1 MDLKKYVKNRLPHKR
16 FVPGKTKIP
25 LQEVMFSEDEITE
38 SIESLLSTYLVMG
51 KKVNQFERSWSK
63 WLGCKYSIATN
74 SGTSALLLV
83 MIWLKFHKA
92 SEEKKEVL
100 IPAVTWSTTLTTP
113 LILGLRPVLV
123 DVNMKNLC
131 TNSFSQYITKN
142 TLAVVPVHLM
152 GHSCN
157 MSNIMSEANA
167 SSVYVVEDACE
178 AHGTRWNGQKV
189 GTFGDVG
196 CFSFMFSHHI
206 STIEGGMICVNSDDL
221 NDVFRTF
228 RAHGWIREISKDKK
242 RYFEEHYNYID
253 RRFLFSDVGLN
264 VRPTE
269 IVGAFG
275 IHQITKID
283 SFIEKRRYAFNKISQ
298 ELRKYLGFIY
308 IFEEQE
314 NEYYSP
320 FAYPVV
326 VKEDAP
332 FSKQDLTHFLEENMI
347 ETRQIEGG
355 NLARQPLYE
364 KYKGCIEMRGN
375 LRNADLIQNNGFFFG
390 INQNTDDNKIGYIV
404 DVLERFFKR
413 F

>member
-1 MDLKKYVKNRLPHKR
+1 MNLKEYVKNKLPHNR

-38 SIESLLSTYLVMG
+38 SIDSLLSTYLVMG
-51 KKVNQFERSWSK
+51 KKVSQFEQLWSK

-74 SGTSALLLV
+74 SGTSALLLA

-92 SEEKKEVL
+92 SEGRKEVL

-113 LILGLRPVLV
+113 LILGLKPVLV
-123 DVNMKNLC
+123 DVDMKNLC
-131 TNSFSQYITKN
+131 INSFSQYITKN

-157 MSNIMSEANA
+157 MSSIMSEAKA
-167 SSVYVVEDACE
+167 SSVYVIEDSCE

-189 GTFGDVG
+189 GTFGNVG

-206 STIEGGMICVNSDDL
+206 STIEGGMICVDSDDL
-221 NDVFRTF
+221 NDIFRSF
-228 RAHGWIREISKDKK
+228 RAHGWIREMSKDRK
-242 RYFEEHYNYID
+242 RYFEKRYNHID

-275 IHQITKID
+275 MHQIAKID
-283 SFIEKRRYAFNKISQ
+283 PFIEKRRYAFNKISQ
-298 ELRKYLGFIY
+298 ELIKYLDFIY

-320 FAYPVV
+320 FAYPIVV
-326 VKEDAP
+326 REKAP
-332 FSKQDLTHFLEENMI
+332 FSKQELARFLEENMI

-364 KYKGCIEMRGN
+364 KYRDYIEIRGS
-375 LRNADLIQNNGFFFG
+375 LKNADLIQNNGFFFG
-390 INQNTDDNKIGYIV
+390 INQNTDDNKIDYIV
-404 DVLERFFKR
+404 GVLKRFFKK